1 MAEAMGEHSL
11 SKGERRREEQIMYNK
26 IMVPLD
32 GSELAEC
39 VLPHVEALAKGCQ
52 AKEVILVRAF
62 VPFQAVNIG
71 GEYVPN
77 EKEITR
83 IDADFKAE
91 AQDYLK
97 KVTERLNLSGIAA
110 RWAVLTGKP
119 SEILSDFA
127 KADNCDLI
135 IMATHGR
142 SGVSRWVWGSIA
154 DRILRSACVP
164 VLMVRAP
171 GAIRESDCRLA
182 FSPQNRR
189 PPFPAEFNFQQEPL
203 N

>member
-1 MAEAMGEHSL
+1 
-11 SKGERRREEQIMYNK
+11 MYNK

-62 VPFQAVNIG
+62 VPFWAVNIG

-91 AQDYLK
+91 AQDYLE
-97 KVTERLNLSGIAA
+97 KVAERLNLSGIAA
-110 RWAVLTGKP
+110 RWAILTGKP

-171 GAIRESDCRLA
+171 GCYPGI
-182 FSPQNRR
+182 
-189 PPFPAEFNFQQEPL
+189 
-203 N
+203 

>member
-1 MAEAMGEHSL
+1 
-11 SKGERRREEQIMYNK
+11 MYNK

-62 VPFQAVNIG
+62 VPFRAVNIG

-91 AQDYLK
+91 AQDYLE
-97 KVTERLNLSGIAA
+97 KVAERLNLSGIAA
-110 RWAVLTGKP
+110 RWAILTGKP

-164 VLMVRAP
+164 VLMIRAP
-171 GAIRESDCRLA
+171 GCYQGI
-182 FSPQNRR
+182 
-189 PPFPAEFNFQQEPL
+189 
-203 N
+203 

>member
-1 MAEAMGEHSL
+1 
-11 SKGERRREEQIMYNK
+11 MYNK
-26 IMVPLD
+26 IMVLLD

-62 VPFQAVNIG
+62 VPFRAVNIG

-91 AQDYLK
+91 AQDYLE
-97 KVTERLNLSGIAA
+97 KVAERLNLSGIAA
-110 RWAVLTGKP
+110 RWAILTGKP

-171 GAIRESDCRLA
+171 GCYPGI
-182 FSPQNRR
+182 
-189 PPFPAEFNFQQEPL
+189 
-203 N
+203 